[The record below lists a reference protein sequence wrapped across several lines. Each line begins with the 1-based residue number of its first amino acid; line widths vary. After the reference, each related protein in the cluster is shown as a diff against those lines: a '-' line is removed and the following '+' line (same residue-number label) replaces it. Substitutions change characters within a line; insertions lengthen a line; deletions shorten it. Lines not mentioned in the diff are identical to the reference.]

1 MGQGLS
7 SSAMRHVERSQADDV
22 AQTGDDKNCTGAWDT
37 AEEAAEEAGGG
48 EGGTGMKPTVQLVSQ
63 IVEKQKVRPRKHHI
77 SSRIEYAVK
86 SLAHL
91 KMLTHHAG

>member
-1 MGQGLS
+1 MWRDHGQMTLPKP
-7 SSAMRHVERSQADDV
+7 AMIKIAQAHGI
-22 AQTGDDKNCTGAWDT
+22 QPRKQ
-37 AEEAAEEAGGG
+37 GG

-91 KMLTHHAG
+91 KMLTHHAGKDTKNPILMK